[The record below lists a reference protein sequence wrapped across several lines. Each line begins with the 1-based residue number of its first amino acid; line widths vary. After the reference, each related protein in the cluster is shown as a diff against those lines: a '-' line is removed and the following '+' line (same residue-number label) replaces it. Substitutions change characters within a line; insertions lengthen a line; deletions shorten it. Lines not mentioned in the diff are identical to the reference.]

1 MRYRQ
6 VGDSDLS
13 VSVVGLGASN
23 FGRYCDAEQARA
35 VVDAALDEGVNFI
48 DTAEAYPGSEDLL
61 GPVLR
66 GRRNRVIL
74 ASKFG
79 HPWNKP
85 EALRR
90 GSRQLIVKSLEGTL
104 KRLETDHLDLYLM
117 HFPDPETPI
126 DETLGAL
133 EEVIRDGKVRYA
145 GCSNFAAWEIVEAEG
160 AAHKHAESRFV
171 CAEDRYNILERDVEE
186 TTVRVC
192 LRYGTGIIAYS
203 PLASGLL
210 TGKYRRGEP
219 HPPGTRLAIQKAAIS
234 DPMYDR
240 IDDLCDFAAERQIGL
255 LQLSLGGLIAFPGVT
270 SVIPGATTPA
280 QVRANIVAAQWEPST
295 EELADLR
302 AFAEI
307 WKRND

>member
-1 MRYRQ
+1 LRYRQ
-6 VGDSDLS
+6 VGHSDLS
-13 VSVVGLGASN
+13 VSVVGLGGSN
-23 FGRYCDAEQARA
+23 FGRYCDQEQARA

-66 GRRNRVIL
+66 GRRNRLIL

-90 GSRQLIVKSLEGTL
+90 GSRQLIVQSLEGTL
-104 KRLETDHLDLYLM
+104 KRLETDHLDLYMM

-126 DETLGAL
+126 DETLSAL
-133 EEVIRDGKVRYA
+133 EELIRGGKVRYA
-145 GCSNFAAWEIVEAEG
+145 GCSNFAASEIMEAE
-160 AAHKHAESRFV
+160 AAAQKYPDTRFV
-171 CAEDRYNILERDVEE
+171 CAEDRYNVLQRDVEE

-192 LRYGTGIIAYS
+192 LRYGMGVIAYS

-219 HPPGTRLAIQKAAIS
+219 HPVGTRLAIQKTAIS
-234 DPMYDR
+234 DAIYNQ
-240 IDDLCDFAAERQIGL
+240 IDDLCAFAAEHQIEL
-255 LQLSLGGLIAFPGVT
+255 LQLALGGLIAFPGVT

-295 EELADLR
+295 DVLADLA
-302 AFAEI
+302 AFGET
-307 WKRND
+307 WKHND